1 MCLSEDYMVLRGRS
15 GTSFISVVPQRM
27 LTGTT
32 MVLPQQIVFGSKVQR
47 EFLDGGT
54 WISKGHLLLGYVS
67 VQSPVVISQKQGTR
81 EEVGHR

>member
-1 MCLSEDYMVLRGRS
+1 MVLRGRS

-27 LTGTT
+27 LTVTT